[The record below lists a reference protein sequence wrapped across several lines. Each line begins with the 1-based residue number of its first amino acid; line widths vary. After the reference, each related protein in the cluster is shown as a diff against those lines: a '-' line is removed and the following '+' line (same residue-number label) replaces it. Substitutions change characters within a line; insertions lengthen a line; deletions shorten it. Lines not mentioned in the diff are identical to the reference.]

1 MNCVKA
7 QPFFSHNSKEKSLLE
22 KKGKKKMAKQR
33 FFMVFMSHIFRL
45 RKLFFAN
52 LNEMQ
57 FESDL
62 NRI

>member
-7 QPFFSHNSKEKSLLE
+7 QPFFSHNSKKKSLLE

-45 RKLFFAN
+45 RKLFFC
-52 LNEMQ
+52 E
-57 FESDL
+57 FE
-62 NRI
+62 